1 MKTHKLLM
9 LCLFLGCAT
18 LVTAGNNK
26 KKTTDQKEGYQ
37 FTEIKRLPATSVKS
51 QDRAGTCWS
60 WSTISFLESEIMRLG
75 KDSVSLAP
83 MFVVW
88 NTYNGKAD
96 KYVRMHGKSNFGQG
110 GASAD
115 VTWAIKNYGIVPLEI
130 YKGLNYGEDIH
141 AHGELDAILQAYLD
155 VVVSNPNR
163 KLSTA
168 WKRGYDAILDAYLGV
183 KPEKFTYKGKE
194 YTPASFYKD
203 ATGLNMD
210 DYISLTSFTHHP
222 FYTAF
227 ALEVPDNWIGEIS
240 YNIPLD
246 ELMDVLD
253 KAIDK
258 GYTFAWGSDVS
269 ELGFLRNGLA
279 IVPDVENAET
289 SDAEIAKWLKMKKED
304 KQSKLLEKPG
314 KEKQITQELRQ
325 QEFDNY
331 LTTDD
336 HGMHV
341 VGKAVDQNGNKYFI
355 VKNSWG
361 DYGDYNGYLYASY
374 PFVAFKTT
382 SVMIHKDA
390 LPQTLKNKLGIK

>member
-141 AHGELDAILQAYLD
+141 AHGELDAILQAYLN

-194 YTPASFYKD
+194 YTPTSFYKD

-227 ALEVPDNWIGEIS
+227 ALEIPDNWIGEIS

-253 KAIDK
+253 KAIDN

-289 SDAEIAKWLKMKKED
+289 SDAEIAKWVKMKKED

>member
-390 LPQTLKNKLGIK
+390 LPQILKNKLGIK

>member
-1 MKTHKLLM
+1 MRKVIYLTLG
-9 LCLFLGCAT
+9 LFLIFA
-18 LVTAGNNK
+18 LTASAEK
-26 KKTTDQKEGYQ
+26 KKTKEKVKEGYH
-37 FTEIKRLPATSVKS
+37 FTDLKRLPTTNVKS

-60 WSTISFLESEIMRLG
+60 WSTISFLESEMMRMG
-75 KDSVSLAP
+75 KDSVSLSP
-83 MFVVW
+83 LFVVW

-96 KYVRMHGKSNFGQG
+96 KYVRMHGKVNFGQG

-115 VTWAIKNYGIVPLEI
+115 VTWAIKNYGIVPLSI
-130 YKGLNYGEDIH
+130 YSGLNYGEEVH
-141 AHGELDAILQAYLD
+141 AHGELDDVLKGYVDAI
-155 VVVSNPNR
+155 VKNSNK

-168 WKRGYDAILDAYLGV
+168 WKRGYDAVLDAYLGA
-183 KPEKFTYKGKE
+183 KPEKFTWKGKE
-194 YTPASFYKD
+194 YTPHTFTKEV
-203 ATGLNMD
+203 TGLNMD

-222 FYTAF
+222 FYEPF

-246 ELMDVLD
+246 EMMDVLD

-258 GYTFAWGSDVS
+258 GYSFAWGSDVS
-269 ELGFLRNGLA
+269 EKGFARKGLA
-279 IVPDVENAET
+279 VVPEVNTKEM
-289 SDAEIAKWLKMKKED
+289 SDAEIEKWVKMPQKEKDAELLKR
-304 KQSKLLEKPG
+304 PG
-314 KEKQITQELRQ
+314 KEKEITQELRQ

-341 VGKAVDQNGNKYFI
+341 VGKAVDQLGNKYFI

-361 DYGDYNGYLYASY
+361 KYGDYEGYLYASY
-374 PFVAFKTT
+374 PFVAYKTT

-390 LPQTLKNKLGIK
+390 LPQELKNKLGIK

>member
-1 MKTHKLLM
+1 MRTHTLL
-9 LCLFLGCAT
+9 LFCLFLGYVT
-18 LVTAGNNK
+18 LATAGNTPK
-26 KKTTDQKEGYQ
+26 KAKDQKEGYQ

-60 WSTISFLESEIMRLG
+60 WSTISFFESEIMRQG

-88 NTYNGKAD
+88 NTYKGKAD
-96 KYVRMHGKSNFGQG
+96 KYVRMHGTSNFGQG

-141 AHGELDAILQAYLD
+141 AHGELDAILKAYLD

-194 YTPASFYKD
+194 YTPFSFYKD

-227 ALEVPDNWIGEIS
+227 ALEIPDNWIGEIS

-289 SDAEIAKWLKMKKED
+289 SDAEIAKWVKMKKED

-361 DYGDYNGYLYASY
+361 DYGDYKGYLYASY

-390 LPQTLKNKLGIK
+390 LPQALKNKLGIK